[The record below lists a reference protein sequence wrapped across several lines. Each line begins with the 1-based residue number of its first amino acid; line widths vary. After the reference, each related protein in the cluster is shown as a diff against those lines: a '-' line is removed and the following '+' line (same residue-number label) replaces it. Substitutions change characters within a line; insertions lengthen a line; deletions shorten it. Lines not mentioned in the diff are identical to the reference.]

1 MYFWGEPDTLISW
14 CEEKYSVSNYVSE
27 FKNTFSNLVYFAI
40 PLIFTNKVYKNI
52 NFSIFLMGL
61 GSMLFHG
68 TSRYIFQLCDEVPMI
83 FVTSN
88 LIILFGGCGKDF
100 MIFTRLGLAGYILL
114 RMYGIFLFLFTLHIL
129 YLLVVAFNLT
139 SGNNKSRSYLYKSI
153 GCMTSGKILWDIEQN
168 YCDSYD
174 WIYNL
179 HSLWHFLSALSLFYI
194 MKSHSHLRY
203 IPYN

>member
-1 MYFWGEPDTLISW
+1 MYYWGQPDSLVSW
-14 CEEKYSVSNYVSE
+14 CEEKYTVTNYVSE

-40 PLIFTNKVYKNI
+40 PLIFTEKIYKSI

-61 GSMLFHG
+61 GSILFHG

-88 LIILFGGCGKDF
+88 LINLFGGQGRDL
-100 MIFTRLGLAGYILL
+100 ILFTRLCLAGYILF
-114 RMYGIFLFLFTLHIL
+114 RMYDIFLFLFTSHIL
-129 YLLVVAFNLT
+129 YLLHSAFNLT
-139 SGNNKSRSYLYKSI
+139 SRNKKARNYLYKSI

-179 HSLWHFLSALSLFYI
+179 HSLWHFLSALSLYYI
-194 MKSHSHLRY
+194 MKSHRQLLY
-203 IPYN
+203 IP